1 MIIDMSVKLKQK
13 THTMHLEV
21 KMYDL
26 VGITQTEI
34 ENPRN
39 DPRNLRFLAAQCLL
53 LASKFQEVQRL
64 YPAELVYQ
72 IKGWNEKEYSVLQ
85 KGTVEEYILK
95 ILNWDLI
102 FLTPADFLN
111 FFSGAWNHVFPS
123 KSC

>member
-13 THTMHLEV
+13 THTMHLAV

-53 LASKFQEVQRL
+53 LASKFQEV
-64 YPAELVYQ
+64 
-72 IKGWNEKEYSVLQ
+72 
-85 KGTVEEYILK
+85 
-95 ILNWDLI
+95 
-102 FLTPADFLN
+102 
-111 FFSGAWNHVFPS
+111 
-123 KSC
+123 